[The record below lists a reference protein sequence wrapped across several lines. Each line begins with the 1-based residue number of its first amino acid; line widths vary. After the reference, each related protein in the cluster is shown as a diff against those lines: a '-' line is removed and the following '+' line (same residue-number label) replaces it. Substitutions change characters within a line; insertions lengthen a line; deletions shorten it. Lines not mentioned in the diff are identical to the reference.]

1 MSLRLRNGA
10 PGSRRRFWGA
20 NLGRWLATVAVLVAS
35 CLPAAAQLKNESGQE
50 PVNTLERNFFS
61 ALRTGDSNAILAYIP
76 AGGVNVGANAQHVSR
91 EEIERQLQFHHGLY
105 CKLFD
110 SSCIDTPIQ
119 LDNVQRAC
127 SYRELL
133 THSDKV
139 RTAASEMTRSGVQQ
153 AVLVARIESK
163 QCPNDKLIDFI
174 FNLHADGWKLFS
186 IP

>member
-1 MSLRLRNGA
+1 MRLGVRDCA
-10 PGSRRRFWGA
+10 LVVA
-20 NLGRWLATVAVLVAS
+20 IAAALGVA
-35 CLPAAAQLKNESGQE
+35 AAAQSTTETGKSSSHE
-50 PVNTLERNFFS
+50 PVSALEQKFFS
-61 ALRTGDSNAILAYIP
+61 ALRSGDSDVILAYIP
-76 AGGVNVGANAQHVSR
+76 EGGVNVGANPQHVSHD
-91 EEIERQLQFHHGLY
+91 EAERQLRFHHGLY

-133 THSDKV
+133 THSEKV
-139 RTAASEMTRSGVQQ
+139 HTAASEVTRGGVQQ
-153 AVLVARIESK
+153 AILVARIENK

-174 FNLHADGWKLFS
+174 FNLNAEGWKLFS

>member
-1 MSLRLRNGA
+1 MRMLFARALWAS
-10 PGSRRRFWGA
+10 SV
-20 NLGRWLATVAVLVAS
+20 LALTVLIAGW
-35 CLPAAAQLKNESGQE
+35 AAAQAKSESSHTGDHE
-50 PVNTLERNFFS
+50 PVSALERKFFA
-61 ALRTGDSNAILAYIP
+61 ALRAGDSDAILSYIP
-76 AGGVNVGANAQHVSR
+76 DSGVNVGSSPQHVSR
-91 EEIERQLQFHHGLY
+91 DEIERQLRFHHGLY

-133 THSDKV
+133 THSEKAH
-139 RTAASEMTRSGVQQ
+139 TAASEVTRGGVQQ
-153 AVLVARIESK
+153 AVLVARIENK

-174 FNLHADGWKLFS
+174 FNLGADGWKLFS